1 MNIEEFFELSA
12 GKWFSHRSSHSLDV
26 KPSEDGKSNLIIE
39 TLAADHPEVIQLCQQ
54 YEISPSAASCAAK
67 ITWKDPI
74 KSEREKPAST
84 VLVSVPDQDN
94 PHEGKL
100 LQASGDAKVVPVA
113 GRYKIG
119 SDEALTITTESET
132 TWAEERLWFASP
144 NLRMRVSI
152 FKYSGGF
159 SMAAFTS
166 EIRMGGSAPA
176 KQTSEVANSAS

>member
-39 TLAADHPEVIQLCQQ
+39 TIAADHPEVIKLCQQ
-54 YEISPSAASCAAK
+54 YEISPSAAVCAAT

-84 VLVSVPDQDN
+84 LLACVPDEDN
-94 PHEGKL
+94 PYEGRL
-100 LQASGDAKVVPVA
+100 LQAKGNAQQELTI

-119 SDEALTITTESET
+119 TDEALTITTES
-132 TWAEERLWFASP
+132 AKVHSEERLWFASP
-144 NLRMRVSI
+144 NLRMRVSV
-152 FKYSGGF
+152 FKDASGF

-166 EIRMGGSAPA
+166 EIRMGGGAPA
-176 KQTSEVANSAS
+176 KTTSEVAKSAS